1 MLEDAQPRLLLSDG
15 DWSGELPAGLAQQNL
30 DQPEF
35 QAALQLR
42 SAADPDDGARRD
54 ALGPA
59 NIAYVI
65 YTSGSTGQPKGVLVS
80 HAGIA
85 NLAAF
90 QSATL
95 EVGPGSRVLQF
106 SSISFDASFWEIA
119 MALLSGATLVMADHE
134 EQLPDRRWNVCCA
147 NRRSAT

>member
-1 MLEDAQPRLLLSDG
+1 AHQLIADGVGPEDIVAFCLPRSLRQVVVLLAIAKAGAAYLPLDPRYPPERLRLMLEDAQPRLLLSDG
-15 DWSGELPAGLAQQNL
+15 DWSGERPAGLAQQNL

-90 QSATL
+90 QSTTL
-95 EVGPGSRVLQF
+95 EVGP
-106 SSISFDASFWEIA
+106 
-119 MALLSGATLVMADHE
+119 
-134 EQLPDRRWNVCCA
+134 
-147 NRRSAT
+147 